1 MPTRKES
8 VASEV
13 VAAAL
18 AGALSATALH
28 PLEVIKT
35 NLVAKDDTCAED
47 KDERDDNTGNGMIAT
62 AQALYKEGGVAR
74 FFRGVQFSAVQ
85 SSIEKA
91 LYFFSYTCLKQVHST
106 FSGGAAMNTL
116 TNLILGYAAEWSHL
130 PITLPIDSIT
140 TAIQTSSKGDGA
152 FQVLMTMLSS
162 KNQKYYNAISAYYL
176 LCLKPALQYTIYEQV
191 KTVWLRSKSRRALT
205 AVEAFALGMV
215 ARTVATILVFP
226 FLRAKVLLQTQ
237 GSQQNNTIEGGV
249 SKTTT
254 MVLNEQWN
262 RAGLAGL
269 YQGLSPELT
278 RGVLSAALML
288 MIKERIAEKVQHVFS
303 TKS

>member
-1 MPTRKES
+1 MPATNES
-8 VASEV
+8 VTSQV
-13 VAAAL
+13 FAAAL
-18 AGALSATALH
+18 AGAISATALY
-28 PLEVIKT
+28 PLEIVKT
-35 NLVAKDDTCAED
+35 NLVAKDDSSEED
-47 KDERDDNTGNGMIAT
+47 KDESDDKNGMIAT
-62 AQALYKEGGVAR
+62 AQTLYKEGGVAR
-74 FFRGVQFSAVQ
+74 FFRGVQFSALQ

-106 FSGGAAMNTL
+106 FSGGATMSTL

-152 FQVLMTMLSS
+152 FQVLMAMLSS

-176 LCLKPALQYTIYEQV
+176 LCFKPALQYTIYEQV
-191 KTVWLRSKSRRALT
+191 KTVWLRSKSRQALT
-205 AVEAFALGMV
+205 AIEAFALGMV

-237 GSQQNNTIEGGV
+237 GSQHNKTIEDTTP
-249 SKTTT
+249 KTTT
-254 MVLNEQWN
+254 SILNEQWN

-288 MIKERIAEKVQHVFS
+288 MIKERIAEKVQHAFS